1 MASGSGSSPS
11 PLHIFE
17 PSSVNVSSDGDSVPE
32 VNEIYDPRYPLWKYV
47 KKIENNGPDGG
58 NAVIECTFCGK
69 QISDSYTRIRAH
81 LLKIPN
87 QDMLISKRV
96 TVPILGQLR
105 KEVADADEAISNSK
119 PKNVPLP
126 VQIGQSTGLPSSG
139 GTSGQSKGRK
149 RQSGID
155 ESIFCERRQI
165 ANALVGRMFYT
176 GGMELDSL
184 KEF

>member
-87 QDMLISKRV
+87 QGVLISKRV
-96 TVPILGQLR
+96 TVPILEQLR
-105 KEVADADEAISNSK
+105 K
-119 PKNVPLP
+119 

-139 GTSGQSKGRK
+139 GTSGQSKRRK